1 MQMLQVYNA
10 SEKTQYIPGI
20 ASCAAGARVQA
31 YVPQSVFDDLFPV
44 LYTKAP
50 LTGVAVMD
58 PTNMFTYP
66 PILGFWTG
74 VQARASSA
82 GAILA
87 TTRMQVGVTT
97 TVGYTLTLPTA
108 VSVAAGETIYVFNDA
123 TVGGYTLTVAP
134 NGTNTIEGTATLTR
148 SAVVFAALSGIPST
162 VTVALVESAGTPNGI
177 HSIVEVA
184 GVSTII
190 NANFASGQVSAQEIV
205 DAITAGTGV
214 TVVFAGS
221 VNVSATT
228 AAPATVV
235 AAAAAAP
242 LVPGTVALT
251 AAANTLRFVSDG
263 VSNWATY

>member
-97 TVGYTLTLPTA
+97 TVRYTLTLPTA